1 MAEGI
6 SGPER
11 GLQVTPD
18 SAAEHSDY
26 KAKLQQIRGIYLEE
40 LENYERVSKVGGAV
54 THISSAV
61 ARMGRGE
68 L

>member
-1 MAEGI
+1 MLVAEGI

-40 LENYERVSKVGGAV
+40 LENYERVSKVGG
-54 THISSAV
+54 TK
-61 ARMGRGE
+61 
-68 L
+68 